1 MKQVLTASTHI
12 GSLYRIGVFLLSA
25 LLLFSCQEEQP
36 PPFQV
41 DSYTE
46 VQTIKGLATPTAICT
61 DGQYYYVASLG
72 ARLLPVTEDRD
83 GYISKIRPDG
93 EIVSW
98 HFIYGLNAPS
108 DLLIIDTTLLVSDI
122 DRVKGFD
129 LNTGE
134 QLMDISYLGAMIDG
148 IAYDGEEFLYATAN
162 ISNRIYRTSL
172 KTLNTQLFSEQISS
186 PNGIAFDQAT
196 QSLIVSQ
203 FQHDGS
209 GQIFSLPIAEPTGEP
224 KRLGATKGFLD
235 GIQLSS
241 QGTLFYTDWEDLHK
255 TGRIGWIDPATQYQ
269 SDISLPAQIQ
279 NPSDIL
285 FDESRRAFL
294 VTDLL
299 ANKAFCFFVQISQP

>member
-1 MKQVLTASTHI
+1 MKQVFTACTWVI
-12 GSLYRIGVFLLSA
+12 RLQRLGV
-25 LLLFSCQEEQP
+25 LLLCTVFMFSCQDQQS
-36 PPFQV
+36 PPFKT
-41 DSYTE
+41 DPFTE
-46 VQTIKGLATPTAICT
+46 VKTIKGLATPSAICT
-61 DGQYYYVASLG
+61 DGKYYYVASIG
-72 ARLLPVTEDRD
+72 ARLLPVTEDGD
-83 GYISKIRPDG
+83 GYITKIRPDG

-108 DLLIIDTTLLVSDI
+108 DLIIIDTTLLVSDI

-129 LNTGE
+129 LNSGE

-162 ISNRIYRTSL
+162 ITNRIYRTSL
-172 KTLNTQLFSEQISS
+172 KTLNTQLFTDQVSS
-186 PNGIAFDQAT
+186 PNGIAFNQAT
-196 QSLIVSQ
+196 ESLLISQ

-209 GQIFSLPIAEPTGEP
+209 GKILSLSIAEPRGEP
-224 KRLGATKGFLD
+224 KRLGSAKGFLD

-241 QGTLFYTDWEDLHK
+241 EGTLFYSDWEDLHK
-255 TGRIGWIDPATQYQ
+255 AGRIGWIDPNTQYQ
-269 SDISLPAQIQ
+269 SEISLPTQIQ

-299 ANKAFCFFVQISQP
+299 ANQAFCFF